1 MGQNTCFACLFPRC
15 AEKSFVA
22 ARKIGNVFQPNVLS
36 KQIFQQVHSFQGGNK
51 PRLRVFGD
59 EEFVPLVVSTRVVSL
74 PAGNSGRKRGV
85 NHEDRLCESAPADN
99 PKSSSLDYW
108 AELKLRRSAML

>member
-1 MGQNTCFACLFPRC
+1 MLRLLIPKS

-36 KQIFQQVHSFQGGNK
+36 KQIFQQVHSFQGGNGNK

-59 EEFVPLVVSTRVVSL
+59 EEFVPHL
-74 PAGNSGRKRGV
+74 
-85 NHEDRLCESAPADN
+85 
-99 PKSSSLDYW
+99 
-108 AELKLRRSAML
+108 